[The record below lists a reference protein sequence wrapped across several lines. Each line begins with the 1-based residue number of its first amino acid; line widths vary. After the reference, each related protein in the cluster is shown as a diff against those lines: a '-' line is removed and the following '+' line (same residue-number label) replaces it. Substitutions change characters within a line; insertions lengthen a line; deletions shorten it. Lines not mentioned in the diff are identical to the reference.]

1 MAQANPR
8 GAGRIMARTITVQ
21 EPQDIAIVSNVCAAM
36 LDKDG
41 KLSVTVKKYDET
53 LSDKQRRIYFK
64 WAGIIGGE
72 LGYTKDEQHLILKE
86 RFLLN
91 IFMQDT
97 DNHKHDTLREG
108 YCNLLIV
115 KDARPDLY
123 EGLYRSILA
132 SVSIK
137 NASIANMR
145 EYLTEI
151 DNLARGLGIV
161 LPKADDAY
169 YEAMGIKSGMKCG
182 K

>member
-1 MAQANPR
+1 
-8 GAGRIMARTITVQ
+8 MARTITVQ
-21 EPQDIAIVSNVCAAM
+21 TQQDISIVSNVCAAM

-91 IFMQDT
+91 IFLGDF
-97 DNHKHDTLREG
+97 DNHNHYTLMDG
-108 YCNLLIV
+108 WKNLLIV

-123 EGLYRSILA
+123 DGLYQSILA
-132 SVSIK
+132 SVSIMD
-137 NASIANMR
+137 ASITNMR
-145 EYLTEI
+145 EYLNEI
-151 DNLARGLGIV
+151 DNLPQGLGIV
-161 LPKADDAY
+161 LPKAEDAY
-169 YEAMGIKSGMKCG
+169 YEAMGIKGGMKCG